1 MEAEAVEVEV
11 AFEAGV
17 GVGVGVEAG
26 VAVAVAEAQAQAQAA
41 AATSRAAAAA
51 VPERERRRLPGR
63 ERGGGDI
70 PGTGPS
76 YPPPVVVGGGLPWWT
91 VGRIQRHATLRSVC
105 GGVRGGKR
113 RTQLGKGGRSFWE
126 ARAYNTLVG
135 YITR

>member
-17 GVGVGVEAG
+17 GVGVEAG
-26 VAVAVAEAQAQAQAA
+26 VAVAEAQAQAQAA

-51 VPERERRRLPGR
+51 VPERERQRERRRLPGR

-76 YPPPVVVGGGLPWWT
+76 ILLPSSSGGGFLGGLWDGSKGTQP
-91 VGRIQRHATLRSVC
+91 SVPSAAVC
-105 GGVRGGKR
+105 AA
-113 RTQLGKGGRSFWE
+113 GKGGHSWARGVVRSG
-126 ARAYNTLVG
+126 RLVR
-135 YITR
+135 IIIL

>member
-17 GVGVGVEAG
+17 GVGVEAG
-26 VAVAVAEAQAQAQAA
+26 VAVAEAQAQAQAA

-51 VPERERRRLPGR
+51 VPERERQRERRRLPGR

-76 YPPPVVVGGGLPWWT
+76 ILLQSSSGGASLVDCGTDPKARNPPFRLRRCARREKEDTAGQGGSFAL
-91 VGRIQRHATLRSVC
+91 
-105 GGVRGGKR
+105 GGSCV
-113 RTQLGKGGRSFWE
+113 
-126 ARAYNTLVG
+126 
-135 YITR
+135 

>member
-70 PGTGPS
+70 PGNRTFLS
-76 YPPPVVVGGGLPWWT
+76 SSRRRRGGGFLGGLWDGSKGTQP
-91 VGRIQRHATLRSVC
+91 SVPSAAVC
-105 GGVRGGKR
+105 AA
-113 RTQLGKGGRSFWE
+113 GKGGHSWARGVVRSG
-126 ARAYNTLVG
+126 RLVR
-135 YITR
+135 IILW

>member
-17 GVGVGVEAG
+17 GVGVEAG
-26 VAVAVAEAQAQAQAA
+26 VAVAEAEAQAQAA

-70 PGTGPS
+70 PGNRTFLS
-76 YPPPVVVGGGLPWWT
+76 SSRRRRGGGFLGGLWDGSKGTQP
-91 VGRIQRHATLRSVC
+91 SVPSAAVC
-105 GGVRGGKR
+105 AA
-113 RTQLGKGGRSFWE
+113 GKGGHSWARGVVRSG
-126 ARAYNTLVG
+126 RLVR
-135 YITR
+135 IILW

>member
-1 MEAEAVEVEV
+1 MEEEAVEVEV
-11 AFEAGV
+11 AFEVAFDA
-17 GVGVGVEAG
+17 GVGVEAG
-26 VAVAVAEAQAQAQAA
+26 VAEAEAQAQAA

>member
-76 YPPPVVVGGGLPWWT
+76 YPPPVVVGGGASLVDCGTDPKA
-91 VGRIQRHATLRSVC
+91 RNPPFRLRRC
-105 GGVRGGKR
+105 ARREKEDTAGQGGSFVLGG
-113 RTQLGKGGRSFWE
+113 SC
-126 ARAYNTLVG
+126 V
-135 YITR
+135 

>member
-70 PGTGPS
+70 PGNRTFLS
-76 YPPPVVVGGGLPWWT
+76 SS
-91 VGRIQRHATLRSVC
+91 RRR
-105 GGVRGGKR
+105 RGGASLVDCGTDPKARNPPFRLR
-113 RTQLGKGGRSFWE
+113 RCARREKEDTAGQGGSFVLGGSC
-126 ARAYNTLVG
+126 V
-135 YITR
+135 